1 MVGIPLWTT
10 YLVFKELSYMPMS
23 TKWAFLGL
31 LAGRELVFTV
41 LRNSTGLASSLL
53 LVGAYAA
60 EDGLGLIVSSA
71 LAIPAISVP

>member
-41 LRNSTGLASSLL
+41 FHNSTGLASSLWF
-53 LVGAYAA
+53 VGAYAA
-60 EDGLGLIVSSA
+60 ERVGVTC
-71 LAIPAISVP
+71 